1 VENIKATHTE
11 ESTMRKILLRTILV
25 LAATSFLCRDV
36 PLAAAQNKA
45 RVDVTG
51 KWAFDV
57 TTSAG
62 SGKPIV
68 TFKQAG
74 ETLTGHYSSMNFG
87 EADLNGTVKGQDIAF
102 KFVGTVQGTSIDV
115 SYAGTIESDDA
126 IRGTIDIGGLARG
139 TFTAKRQ

>member
-1 VENIKATHTE
+1 
-11 ESTMRKILLRTILV
+11 MRKTLLCTLV
-25 LAATSFLCRDV
+25 LAATPLLCSNL
-36 PLAAAQNKA
+36 PLTAAQNKA

-51 KWAFDV
+51 KWVFDV

-87 EADLNGTVKGQDIAF
+87 EADLNGTVKGQEIAF
-102 KFVGTVQGTSIDV
+102 KFVGTVQGTSIGV
-115 SYAGTIESDDA
+115 SYAGTIESNDA
-126 IRGTIDIGGLARG
+126 MRGTIDIGGLARG
-139 TFTAKRQ
+139 TFTATRSG

>member
-1 VENIKATHTE
+1 
-11 ESTMRKILLRTILV
+11 MRKTLLCTIV
-25 LAATSFLCRDV
+25 LAATPFLCSNL

-51 KWAFDV
+51 KWVFDV

-74 ETLTGHYSSMNFG
+74 ETLTGHYSSTNLG

-102 KFVGTVQGTSIDV
+102 KFVGTFQGMSVGVT
-115 SYAGTIESDDA
+115 YTGTIESNDA
-126 IRGTIDIGGLARG
+126 LKGTLDIASLAQG